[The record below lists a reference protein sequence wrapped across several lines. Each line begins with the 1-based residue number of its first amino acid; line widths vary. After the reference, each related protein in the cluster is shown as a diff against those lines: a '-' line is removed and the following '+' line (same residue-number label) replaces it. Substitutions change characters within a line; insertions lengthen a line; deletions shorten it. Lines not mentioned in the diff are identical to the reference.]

1 MKDNQLQVFSNQQLG
16 DIRVTEIA
24 NQPYFVATDVATA
37 LGYVNSRKAI
47 LDHVDEDDVTKR
59 DIIDS
64 LGRVQQTTVI
74 NESGMYSLIF
84 GSKLAQAKVFK
95 RWVTSEVLPAI
106 RQTGG
111 YNISAQSAQAP
122 PAGVEAPRIE
132 FYNNVACISAG
143 WLIRAGI
150 ISLTYYSKLVY
161 FGKITRVRR
170 ANKGR
175 TALVAY
181 DSLPEKHKA
190 LIRDRFGVL
199 GVPTLPMNNDRA
211 LAMVAEI
218 CRIED
223 TELRLR
229 LLSKAI
235 Y

>member
-16 DIRVTEIA
+16 DIRVVEID
-24 NQPYFVATDVATA
+24 NQPWFVATDVATA
-37 LGYVNSRKAI
+37 LGYANSRKAI
-47 LDHVDEDDVTKR
+47 LDHCDEEDVTKR
-59 DIIDS
+59 YTPTS
-64 LGRVQQTTVI
+64 SAEQEMNYI

-111 YNISAQSAQAP
+111 YSMSAQSAQTP
-122 PAGVEAPRIE
+122 PAGVEAPKVE
-132 FYNNVACISAG
+132 FYNNVPCISAG

-150 ISLTYYSKLVY
+150 ISQTYYSKLVY
-161 FGKITRVRR
+161 DGKITRTRR

-181 DSLPEKHKA
+181 DSLPEKHKS

-199 GVPTLPMNNDRA
+199 GVPTLPMNNERA